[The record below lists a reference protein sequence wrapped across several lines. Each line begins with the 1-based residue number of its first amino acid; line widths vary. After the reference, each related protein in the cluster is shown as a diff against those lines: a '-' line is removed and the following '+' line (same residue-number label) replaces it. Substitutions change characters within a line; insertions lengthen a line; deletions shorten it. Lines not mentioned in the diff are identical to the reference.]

1 MKNVA
6 SNPLPYLVRIAWQH
20 AGTHRRRFVLY
31 VVMSAAAIG
40 VDSVEPL
47 VIGRLLNLLQDTASL
62 QQAFGKALALLLVFG
77 SLAFFF
83 WLLHGPSRVMEREV
97 AYSVR
102 TNYQLALFRMVTGL
116 PLQWHKD
123 NHSGEIIENVNRA
136 SLALNSF
143 LDGSFEVIH
152 ILSRFIGSV
161 AILCVFL
168 PGAGVA
174 VLAMTLVIIGVTVL
188 FDRVLFVQDQK
199 LNEHYQKIAAG
210 VHDYL
215 TNITTV
221 ISLRLEDRAAGEV
234 LRRVRAAWPRFR
246 ANIRLNEW
254 KWFATSMF
262 VSLVVTGTLIAY
274 LYKTYRSGSA
284 FEVGTFFSLFEYL
297 RRIGDGFF
305 GFAWKYG
312 QLVTH
317 ASKLKSAEKIS
328 DDYERLASAGAKA
341 TLPIGWKRI
350 EIRDLHFTHADA
362 SSDGAAF
369 RGIGLALERGR
380 SIALVGES
388 GSGKST
394 LLSLLRM
401 LREPA
406 RVTVVCDDMVLPHH
420 LLHVAHST
428 TLIPQDPEIF
438 ADTIRFNVTMGIEAG
453 EEQIFEMLER
463 ARFTSVLERLP
474 RGLDTSIA
482 EKGINLSGGEKQR
495 LALARGFFF
504 AQASE
509 IVLLDEST
517 SSVDAANERVIY
529 TRLLAASR
537 DRCIVA
543 AIHKLHLLPLF
554 DFIYVFARGKIIEQ
568 GSYAELM
575 EQNGELA
582 RLVKNYAFES
592 SETEIAGVSGNG
604 SRPLPA

>member
-1 MKNVA
+1 
-6 SNPLPYLVRIAWQH
+6 Y
-20 AGTHRRRFVLY
+20 G
-31 VVMSAAAIG
+31 
-40 VDSVEPL
+40 
-47 VIGRLLNLLQDTASL
+47 
-62 QQAFGKALALLLVFG
+62 
-77 SLAFFF
+77 
-83 WLLHGPSRVMEREV
+83 
-97 AYSVR
+97 VR

-136 SLALNSF
+136 SLALNAF

-161 AILCVFL
+161 IILCFFM
-168 PGAGVA
+168 PSAGAV
-174 VLAMTLVIIGVTVL
+174 VLVMTLVIIGVTVL

-199 LNEHYQKIAAG
+199 LNDFYQKIAAG

-234 LRRVRAAWPRFR
+234 LRRVQSAWPTFR
-246 ANIRLNEW
+246 SNIRLNEW

-274 LYKTYRSGSA
+274 LYKTFQRGSA
-284 FEVGTFFSLFEYL
+284 FEAGTFFSLFEYL

-328 DDYERLASAGAKA
+328 DDYERLVSVGATA
-341 TLPIGWKRI
+341 TLPAGWGKI
-350 EIRDLHFTHADA
+350 EIRDLDFAYADA
-362 SSDGAAF
+362 QPDGAAF
-369 RGIGLALERGR
+369 RGLGLTLERGQA
-380 SIALVGES
+380 IALVGES

-401 LREPA
+401 LREPT
-406 RVTVVCDDMVLPHH
+406 RVTVVCDGVELPHR

-438 ADTIRFNVTMGIEAG
+438 ADTIRFNVTMGIEAA
-453 EEQIFEMLER
+453 EEQILEMLER
-463 ARFTSVLERLP
+463 ARFTSVLQRLP
-474 RGLDTSIA
+474 RGLQASIA

-554 DFIYVFARGKIIEQ
+554 DYIYVFAAGKVVEQ

-575 EQNGELA
+575 ERNGELA
-582 RLVKNYAFES
+582 RLVRNYAFES
-592 SETEIAGVSGNG
+592 SEMETANVTNTGQDLDSAAVS
-604 SRPLPA
+604 